1 MNITDKYEL
10 TIIVPVYNE
19 EDNMPALE
27 EKLSAYLKQAIVPSC
42 VLFVNDGSTD
52 GSLDKM
58 MGLCERNTDFFYC
71 SLAKNG
77 GLSTALKAGIDETC
91 SRLVGYIDADMQ
103 TDPDDFNLLLPF
115 ADEYQLVMGIRANR
129 KDSLFKNMQSK
140 IANGF
145 RRMMTHDQ
153 ATDTGC
159 PLKIMQTSYAKRI
172 PFFTGMHRFL
182 PAMIQ
187 LQQGKMKEIPVHH
200 YPRVAGVS
208 KYHLWNRLISPFVD
222 CFAYRWMEK
231 RYINYQIA
239 KTDLQDNKE

>member
-58 MGLCERNTDFFYC
+58 MELCERNTDFFYC

-91 SRLVGYIDADMQ
+91 SRFG
-103 TDPDDFNLLLPF
+103 
-115 ADEYQLVMGIRANR
+115 
-129 KDSLFKNMQSK
+129 
-140 IANGF
+140 
-145 RRMMTHDQ
+145 
-153 ATDTGC
+153 
-159 PLKIMQTSYAKRI
+159 
-172 PFFTGMHRFL
+172 
-182 PAMIQ
+182 
-187 LQQGKMKEIPVHH
+187 
-200 YPRVAGVS
+200 
-208 KYHLWNRLISPFVD
+208 
-222 CFAYRWMEK
+222 
-231 RYINYQIA
+231 
-239 KTDLQDNKE
+239 

>member
-58 MGLCERNTDFFYC
+58 MELCERNTDFFYC

-103 TDPDDFNLLLPF
+103 TAPEDFNLLLPF

-153 ATDTGC
+153 ATTR
-159 PLKIMQTSYAKRI
+159 AAR
-172 PFFTGMHRFL
+172 
-182 PAMIQ
+182 
-187 LQQGKMKEIPVHH
+187 
-200 YPRVAGVS
+200 
-208 KYHLWNRLISPFVD
+208 
-222 CFAYRWMEK
+222 
-231 RYINYQIA
+231 
-239 KTDLQDNKE
+239 